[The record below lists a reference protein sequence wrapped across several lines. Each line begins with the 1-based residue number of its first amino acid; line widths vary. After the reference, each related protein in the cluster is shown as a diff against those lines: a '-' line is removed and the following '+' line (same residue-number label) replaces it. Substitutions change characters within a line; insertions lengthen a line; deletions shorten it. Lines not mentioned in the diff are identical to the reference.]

1 MLFYDQNMLRYFG
14 KYFSENHGLLCQLFA
29 ISKTKLSPNLYDFAF
44 VGNRKR
50 QILDRAHFSG
60 VQFFLHGGHFSIQFG
75 TVSIQV
81 SVTSLVITITQF
93 IPFLIG
99 CPAILFYIGTG
110 FEVTWGPSRNPNL
123 FSTREKLCK
132 VTKIGCSF
140 SMRHLGALCQSSF
153 GIIGYY
159 RVH

>member
-1 MLFYDQNMLRYFG
+1 MLFNDQNMLRYFG

-44 VGNRKR
+44 VGNRRDK
-50 QILDRAHFSG
+50 IGSGTFSG

-93 IPFLIG
+93 ILFLIG

-110 FEVTWGPSRNPNL
+110 FEVT
-123 FSTREKLCK
+123 
-132 VTKIGCSF
+132 
-140 SMRHLGALCQSSF
+140 
-153 GIIGYY
+153 
-159 RVH
+159 

>member
-1 MLFYDQNMLRYFG
+1 MPTFCDFKDKIITKSLW
-14 KYFSENHGLLCQLFA
+14 LCFRRK
-29 ISKTKLSPNLYDFAF
+29 SKETNIRSGTFF
-44 VGNRKR
+44 
-50 QILDRAHFSG
+50 G
-60 VQFFLHGGHFSIQFG
+60 VQFFLNGGHFSIQFG

-140 SMRHLGALCQSSF
+140 SMRHFFVGGRWVSMGRSPSCLLSVS
-153 GIIGYY
+153 IGGCT
-159 RVH
+159 